1 MPHQLLLDTSSLLYR
16 AFFALPHSISDS
28 DGQPVNALHGYLDM
42 TANLLRDQ
50 RPDALIHVFDHDW
63 RPAARIDAYPAYKAD
78 RAADPESVPAALQ
91 PQFDQLPALLDALG
105 QTRAEA
111 KAWEADDAIGALCHQ
126 ATSGDKVDVVTGDR
140 DMLQLIHDGDAE
152 HPTVRV
158 LYTVR
163 GVSELAEFDA
173 AAVEEKYGVPPSRY
187 VDFATL
193 RGDPSDGLP
202 GVPGI
207 GEKTA
212 AKLIAQY
219 ESLDALL
226 DAAEQEAL
234 TPKLSENLRHSRDYL
249 AAMRLVVPIQ
259 RDVEVVVTRSE
270 RDEPKLAALAEKS
283 GLTGPVGRLTEAAA

>member
-1 MPHQLLLDTSSLLYR
+1 MAHQLLLDTSSLLYR
-16 AFFALPHSISDS
+16 AFFALPQSISDG

-50 RPDALIHVFDHDW
+50 QPDALIHVFDHDW
-63 RPAARIDAYPAYKAD
+63 RPAARVEAYPAYKAE

-111 KAWEADDAIGALCHQ
+111 EGWEADDAIGALCQQ
-126 ATSGDKVDVVTGDR
+126 AQPGDRVDVVTGDR
-140 DMLQLIHDGDAE
+140 DMLQLIDDGDSKR
-152 HPTVRV
+152 PRVRV

-163 GVSELAEFDA
+163 GVSELAEFDT
-173 AAVEEKYGVPPSRY
+173 AAVEEKYGVPAHRY

-202 GVPGI
+202 GVPGV

-226 DAAEQEAL
+226 DAAEQDAL

-249 AAMRLVVPIQ
+249 AAMRCVVPIQ
-259 RDVEVVVTRSE
+259 RDVEMVMTQSE
-270 RDEPKLAALAEKS
+270 RDESKLAALAEQL
-283 GLTGPVGRLTEAAA
+283 GLTGPVGRLREVL

>member
-1 MPHQLLLDTSSLLYR
+1 MPHQLLLDTSSLMYR
-16 AFFALPHSISDS
+16 AFFALPQSISDS
-28 DGQPVNALHGYLDM
+28 DGNPVNALHGYLDM

-50 RPDALIHVFDHDW
+50 QPDRLIHVFDHDW
-63 RPAARIDAYPAYKAD
+63 RPAARVEAYPDYKAA
-78 RAADPESVPAALQ
+78 RAADPESVPPTLQ

-111 KAWEADDAIGALCHQ
+111 EGWEADDAIGALCQQ
-126 ATSGDKVDVVTGDR
+126 APPGDRVDVVTGDR
-140 DMLQLIHDGDAE
+140 DMLQLIHDGDGSGDGE
-152 HPTVRV
+152 HPTIRV

-173 AAVEEKYGVPPSRY
+173 TAVEAKYNVPPSRY

-202 GVPGI
+202 GVAGV

-212 AKLIAQY
+212 AKLIGQY

-226 DAAEQEAL
+226 GCRRAGRAHAQAQREPAQQPRLPRRHASRRPHPAPRRGCGDAKRARRVQNS
-234 TPKLSENLRHSRDYL
+234 P
-249 AAMRLVVPIQ
+249 
-259 RDVEVVVTRSE
+259 RS
-270 RDEPKLAALAEKS
+270 
-283 GLTGPVGRLTEAAA
+283 